1 MSGKTLD
8 FFAQIIYYNIV
19 RRTLSGNMQ
28 RWLSG
33 LRRTIGNRV
42 YPKGTGGSNPLLCA
56 KTKFTEFAIPGRK
69 LSGIALFLLT
79 NNNTYDKITIV
90 INN

>member
-1 MSGKTLD
+1 MWGKYRKKICRVHYCNEKRLI
-8 FFAQIIYYNIV
+8 FFVNFYIIYLLGCKYQAV
-19 RRTLSGNMQ
+19 MQ

-56 KTKFTEFAIPGRK
+56 ITRPLIYVNGR
-69 LSGIALFLLT
+69 
-79 NNNTYDKITIV
+79 V
-90 INN
+90 IFCVSLDN

>member
-1 MSGKTLD
+1 
-8 FFAQIIYYNIV
+8 
-19 RRTLSGNMQ
+19 MQ

-56 KTKFTEFAIPGRK
+56 KKAGVFIKFARFCFIYN
-69 LSGIALFLLT
+69 SFLIFVP
-79 NNNTYDKITIV
+79 NTL
-90 INN
+90 NL